1 MLAVRCD
8 ACGSKALVAASQC
21 PHCAHPIEIRDTFGE
36 LLPLVHC
43 TTCDASYLRSDGACR
58 WCGSTPDKVNY
69 RPYIWKGAG
78 ALAFMAMAV
87 GAWLTRDVDEI
98 PIPDS
103 LVSTTAALVGVPT
116 PIVPDETADTTSLR
130 LPDTSVSAVMPDSL
144 TTLASTM
151 PQAVADTSPVSD
163 QAPVAPEPPVSREA
177 PAIPGPTVAEDRAP
191 AIADRPGPAV
201 APIKAAVRRPPPP
214 ARRSAR
220 WTTAVVVN
228 WVTVRAAPSGGARLV
243 GSVGP
248 DSHVQLGEAR
258 GDWRRIRMR
267 GLAGW
272 VKDGRF
278 AAPRRVA
285 SKRRAAP

>member
-21 PHCAHPIEIRDTFGE
+21 PHCAHPIEIRDSFGE

-43 TTCDASYLRSDGACR
+43 ATCDASYLRSDGACR

-78 ALAFMAMAV
+78 ALAFLTMAV
-87 GAWLTRDVDEI
+87 GAWLTRDVDEA
-98 PIPDS
+98 PGPDT
-103 LVSTTAALVGVPT
+103 LVSTTASLVGVPA
-116 PIVPDETADTTSLR
+116 PIAPDETADTSAR
-130 LPDTSVSAVMPDSL
+130 LPDSSASLVMPDSL
-144 TTLASTM
+144 ATLAATI
-151 PQAVADTSPVSD
+151 PLAVPDTSPVST
-163 QAPVAPEPPVSREA
+163 AAPVSREA
-177 PAIPGPTVAEDRAP
+177 PSMAVPTVTDDRAP
-191 AIADRPGPAV
+191 AVADPPAIVAAPVKPAV
-201 APIKAAVRRPPPP
+201 RKPPPVRRAAP
-214 ARRSAR
+214 
-220 WTTAVVVN
+220 WTTAVVVS

-278 AAPRRVA
+278 APPRRTA
-285 SKRRAAP
+285 GKRRAAP